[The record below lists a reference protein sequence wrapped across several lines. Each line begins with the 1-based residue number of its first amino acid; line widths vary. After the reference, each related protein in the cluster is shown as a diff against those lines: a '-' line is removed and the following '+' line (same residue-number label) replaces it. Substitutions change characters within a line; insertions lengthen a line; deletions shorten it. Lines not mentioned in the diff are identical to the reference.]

1 MSRSQRRAVGRR
13 SMLHDLISGSSHRK
27 TLSDREKLAVMWYER
42 DIEMAEIAGTPTTT
56 NSTYERTL
64 ASVASGDT
72 SARMEATQRLED
84 VKSALPPSIRRMLGE
99 IERCNT
105 TRRGSLSGLPI
116 KSGLSVER
124 EHALVCVG
132 ALKTMLA
139 CLADGYRLP
148 EEA

>member
-1 MSRSQRRAVGRR
+1 MSRKDRRTVGRR
-13 SMLHDLISGSSHRK
+13 SMLRDLIDRK
-27 TLSDREKLAVMWYER
+27 TLSDREKAAVLLYER
-42 DIEMAEIAGTPTTT
+42 DIEMAEIAGTPAT
-56 NSTYERTL
+56 SSYERTI
-64 ASVASGDT
+64 SSIASGDC
-72 SARMEATQRLED
+72 SARMVATQRLD
-84 VKSALPPSIRRMLGE
+84 SVKSALPPSIRRMLGE

>member
-1 MSRSQRRAVGRR
+1 MSRKDRRTVGRR
-13 SMLHDLISGSSHRK
+13 SMLRDLIDRK
-27 TLSDREKLAVMWYER
+27 TLSDREKAAVLLYER
-42 DIEMAEIAGTPTTT
+42 DIEMAEIAGTPAT
-56 NSTYERTL
+56 SSYERTI
-64 ASVASGDT
+64 ASVATGDT
-72 SARMEATQRLED
+72 SARMVATQRLDD